1 MHKYRGF
8 ALLGLLPYIIGGI
21 AIASL
26 AGWLWWRADHWCN
39 GACVRE
45 QERAVKAENAIAAAQ
60 ERATALA
67 LLWSQAIQKVEVR
80 YVEVVRERET
90 KFAGIRERAG
100 RINVAGGIRLS
111 PDAVGV
117 LADSAATANNSAA
130 PVESEGTT
138 QAVPESPRDTS
149 AEEWVRFAVDAA
161 DAYADAREKW
171 ASCVAYV
178 GQITEAK

>member
-21 AIASL
+21 LVASL
-26 AGWLWWRADHWCN
+26 AGWLWWRAQHWCN
-39 GACVRE
+39 VVCEEAT
-45 QERAVKAENAIAAAQ
+45 ERAAVADAKLVEAQ
-60 ERATALA
+60 NRATHLA
-67 LLWSQAIQKVEVR
+67 LLWADAVQRVERV
-80 YVEVVRERET
+80 YVEKVVERET

-130 PVESEGTT
+130 PGASEGTT